1 MKVLSKKG
9 ARVAATVL
17 VALLVMV
24 AGVITWERSA
34 SSGKTM
40 MTAMF
45 ADASPLVA
53 GNDVRIYGMKVG
65 TIKSVALVNGQ
76 AQVTME
82 LDKGTPALHRDAHA
96 VIKPVSLLGERYVQL
111 QPGSDSAPFLG
122 EHPVIPA
129 SQTSAS
135 VDLDQVLNSLNDPTS
150 ASLAALLTTAGE
162 GMNGHGADTA
172 AALKALQPAMTQTG
186 ELGDVLN
193 QQNRVLTQ
201 LIDSASGSA
210 HALADQD
217 GQTLDR
223 VVGNAQRTLSIV
235 AQNRQALDSS
245 LKELPGTLAKARRT
259 LANLGGVA
267 DQTTPALQDIRP
279 ITDNLTNVTGELHQ
293 FSRAADP
300 ALGSLPP
307 VLGKLNGMLD
317 QARPVVDTLGPASGD
332 LRSVTGSVRPIGE
345 TMLNHAP
352 GTPSHLENLMTGAA
366 NWGMATSGYDGLS
379 HYFRGVVGVTP
390 ETVRN
395 LGMGALPPVGP
406 LDQGNVPRDPNNPG
420 MPRQQ
425 PSIPQIGP
433 VPSLG
438 LPPLPGS
445 PAVAPSP
452 DPGNATGLNPNQER
466 SMVDQLLGGK

>member
-1 MKVLSKKG
+1 MRVLSKK
-9 ARVAATVL
+9 AVRAAATVL
-17 VALLVMV
+17 VVLAVV
-24 AGVITWERSA
+24 IAGVVAWERGG
-34 SSGKTM
+34 SSGKTT

-53 GNDVRIYGMKVG
+53 GNEVRVYGMKVG

-82 LDKGTPALHRDAHA
+82 LDQGTPALHRDAHA

-122 EHPVIPA
+122 EPAVIPA
-129 SQTSAS
+129 NQTSAS

-150 ASLAALLTTAGE
+150 ASLAALVTTAGE
-162 GMNGHGADTA
+162 GMNGRGGDTA

-186 ELGDVLN
+186 QLGDVLN

-210 HALADQD
+210 RALGDQD
-217 GQTLDR
+217 GRTLDR
-223 VVGNAQRTLSIV
+223 LVGNAQQTLATV

-267 DQTTPALQDIRP
+267 DQTTPALNDIRP
-279 ITDNLTNVTGELHQ
+279 VTDNLNNVTGELHQ

-307 VLGKLNGMLD
+307 VLNRLDGMLD
-317 QARPVVDTLGPASGD
+317 QARPVVDQLGPASGD
-332 LRSVTGSVRPIGE
+332 LRSVAGSVRPVGE

-395 LGMGALPPVGP
+395 TAMGALPPTGP
-406 LDQGNVPRDPNNPG
+406 LDQGNVPLDPNNPT

-433 VPSLG
+433 IPSLG
-438 LPPLPGS
+438 LPPLS
-445 PAVAPSP
+445 PTAAPPP
-452 DPGNATGLNPNQER
+452 DPGNATGLNPSQER